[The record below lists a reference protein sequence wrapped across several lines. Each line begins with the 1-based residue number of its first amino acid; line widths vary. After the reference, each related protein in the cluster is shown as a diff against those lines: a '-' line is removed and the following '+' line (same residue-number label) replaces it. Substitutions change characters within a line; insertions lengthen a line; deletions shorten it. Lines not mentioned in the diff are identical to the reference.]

1 MTIFKI
7 YLIGCLTSFF
17 IFIYME
23 CRILY
28 RYLKKEISKEDYK
41 ETFTIKYVI
50 YILKFIV
57 LSWYSIINFIIFQ
70 YVLDKMNSES
80 EEKNGIK

>member
-1 MTIFKI
+1 
-7 YLIGCLTSFF
+7 
-17 IFIYME
+17 ME